1 MKIMKKILIILMMG
15 LVVLPFSVKAYE
27 KTYNTII
34 FDQTLSEEEIE
45 HDFSNYKETDD
56 QITIYM
62 FRGKGCG
69 YCRKFLTFLNSI
81 VDDYG
86 KYFKLESYEVWA
98 TENKDNADL
107 MQNVATFM
115 NERADGVPFIIIGD
129 KVFSGYTESYDDDIK
144 SAIKELYET
153 KKDKRYDV
161 MDAYNNQKDDSDVS
175 NVSIIV
181 FNIIIAGALALAVA
195 IYDSKKRI
203 DLENRIS
210 NLENSKR
217 K

>member
-15 LVVLPFSVKAYE
+15 LVVLPFSVKADE
-27 KTYNTII
+27 KTYNTLN
-34 FDQTLSEEEIE
+34 FDQTLIEEEIE

>member
-15 LVVLPFSVKAYE
+15 LVVLPFSVKADE
-27 KTYNTII
+27 KTYNTLN